1 MNVDKID
8 YWVKK
13 YGYTSI
19 GKLVDVKSKVTPIR
33 GASTSLIH
41 QWFKPLPPS
50 PCNYIIVIDS
60 QIYKGK
66 FGRTKNLKQRFRCY
80 GSRGGKRVQD
90 RIHNA
95 LFDEMLNAFNNGK
108 NVEFYVRP
116 AEKIGEKIIN
126 GKLYESY
133 LDVESLEKD
142 NANEYKTI
150 MGKWPLYYNPK

>member
-41 QWFKPLPPS
+41 QWFKPLPSS
-50 PCNYIIVIDS
+50 PCNYIIIIDS

-116 AEKIGEKIIN
+116 AEKIPATLQRDQRRPLTGVRRT
-126 GKLYESY
+126 GHSRARRRSRFLLRARGHPESRR
-133 LDVESLEKD
+133 
-142 NANEYKTI
+142 
-150 MGKWPLYYNPK
+150 